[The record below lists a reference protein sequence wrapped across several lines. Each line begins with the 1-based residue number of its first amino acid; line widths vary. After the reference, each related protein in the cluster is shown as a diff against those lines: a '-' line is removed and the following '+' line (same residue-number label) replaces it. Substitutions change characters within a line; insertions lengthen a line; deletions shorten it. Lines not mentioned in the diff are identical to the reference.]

1 MKLSATHEPGLGMR
15 LEESRFINW
24 PQVCQS
30 AAHGGKPQMAQ
41 GFSGIMSAAGRR
53 ITNPPDPGG
62 TPTNLPHMAAHRK
75 LGTGIIVAAREETK
89 M

>member
-1 MKLSATHEPGLGMR
+1 
-15 LEESRFINW
+15 
-24 PQVCQS
+24 
-30 AAHGGKPQMAQ
+30 MAQ